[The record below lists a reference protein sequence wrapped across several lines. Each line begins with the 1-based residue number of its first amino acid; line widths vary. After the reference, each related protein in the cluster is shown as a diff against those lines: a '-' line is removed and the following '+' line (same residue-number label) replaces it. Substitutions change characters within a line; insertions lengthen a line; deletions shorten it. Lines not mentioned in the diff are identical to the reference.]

1 MPSDSRSGCE
11 RQTIQKPKG
20 SLPVLIR
27 FRSEPSGKDRYVLT
41 DIPLGT
47 LQEMHERFMSETG
60 GTAEEFVSYVHDSLG
75 KDSPRIFRDVDYLPL

>member
-20 SLPVLIR
+20 SLPVLLR

-41 DIPLGT
+41 DIPLQT
-47 LQEMHERFMSETG
+47 IMEMRERFDSESG
-60 GTAEEFVSYVHDSLG
+60 GTAEDFVAYLHDSLG
-75 KDSPRIFRDVDYLPL
+75 KDSPRRFRDVDYLPL